1 MNDNKLKKW
10 RIFGYQT
17 NIEWYDVKTKIK
29 QLLRKIFY
37 NFLIQEVL
45 AWLIMLYIE
54 LVFLTSRKKIL
65 NNKIINDSINVRS
78 PLIIAFWHNR
88 LVMIP
93 AMAKRIK
100 NSYPNYNFMTLA
112 SRHGDGRIVGRVMQ
126 KFSLISILGSTKDGR
141 KSSRGIDF
149 SSMRQILDGLKRGY
163 SLGITPD
170 GPRGPNQK
178 INGDI
183 INIARIANAK
193 IIAVSY
199 SSSNFIIF
207 NSWDRFKLP
216 LPFGKL
222 SFYIYEVPIE
232 IPRNSSD
239 EQIIEFEKTLTNK
252 LNFAQNKADEIIE
265 NFK

>member
-1 MNDNKLKKW
+1 MNNNKLKKW

-222 SFYIYEVPIE
+222 SFYIDEVPLE

-265 NFK
+265 NFR

>member
-1 MNDNKLKKW
+1 MNNNKLKKW

-45 AWLIMLYIE
+45 AWLIMFYIE

-222 SFYIYEVPIE
+222 SFYIDEVPLE

-265 NFK
+265 NFR

>member
-1 MNDNKLKKW
+1 MNNNKLKKW

-100 NSYPNYNFMTLA
+100 NSYPNYKFMTLA

-183 INIARIANAK
+183 VNIARIANAK

-222 SFYIYEVPIE
+222 SFYIDEVPLE

-265 NFK
+265 NFR

>member
-1 MNDNKLKKW
+1 MNNNKLKKW

-183 INIARIANAK
+183 VNIARIANAK

-222 SFYIYEVPIE
+222 SFYIDEVPLE

-265 NFK
+265 NFR

>member
-1 MNDNKLKKW
+1 MNNNKLKKW

-183 INIARIANAK
+183 INIARIANSK

-222 SFYIYEVPIE
+222 SFYIDEVPLE

-265 NFK
+265 NFR

>member
-1 MNDNKLKKW
+1 MNNNKLKKW

-17 NIEWYDVKTKIK
+17 DIEWYDVKTKIK

-183 INIARIANAK
+183 VNIARIANAK

-222 SFYIYEVPIE
+222 SFYIDEVPLE

-265 NFK
+265 NFR

>member
-1 MNDNKLKKW
+1 MNNNKLKKW

-183 INIARIANAK
+183 INIAKIANAK

-222 SFYIYEVPIE
+222 SFYIDEVPLE

-265 NFK
+265 NFR

>member
-1 MNDNKLKKW
+1 MNNNKLKKW

-222 SFYIYEVPIE
+222 SFYIDEVPLE

-252 LNFAQNKADEIIE
+252 LNFVQNKADEIIE
-265 NFK
+265 NFR

>member
-37 NFLIQEVL
+37 NFLMQEVL

-126 KFSLISILGSTKDGR
+126 KFGLISILGSTKDGR

-222 SFYIYEVPIE
+222 SFYIDEVPIE

-265 NFK
+265 NFR

>member
-1 MNDNKLKKW
+1 MNDNKFKKW

-37 NFLIQEVL
+37 NFLMQEVL

-65 NNKIINDSINVRS
+65 NNKIINDSINIRS

-222 SFYIYEVPIE
+222 SFFIDEIPLE
-232 IPRNSSD
+232 IPRNSSQQD
-239 EQIIEFEKTLTNK
+239 LVEFEKTLTDK
-252 LNFAQNKADEIIE
+252 LDFSQDKADEMVK
-265 NFK
+265 NF

>member
-1 MNDNKLKKW
+1 MNNNKLKKW

-17 NIEWYDVKTKIK
+17 DIEWYDVKTKIK

-222 SFYIYEVPIE
+222 SFYIDEVPLE

-265 NFK
+265 NFR

>member
-37 NFLIQEVL
+37 NFLIQEAL

-54 LVFLTSRKKIL
+54 LVFLTSRKRIL
-65 NNKIINDSINVRS
+65 NNKIINEAINIRS

-112 SRHGDGRIVGRVMQ
+112 SRHGDGRIVGRVMK

-178 INGDI
+178 INGDV

-222 SFYIYEVPIE
+222 SFYIDEVPIE
-232 IPRNSSD
+232 IPRNLSD

-252 LNFAQNKADEIIE
+252 LNFSQNKADEIIE

>member
-1 MNDNKLKKW
+1 MNNNKLKKW

-17 NIEWYDVKTKIK
+17 DIEWYDVKTKIK

-45 AWLIMLYIE
+45 AWVIMLYIE

-222 SFYIYEVPIE
+222 SFYIDEVPLE

-252 LNFAQNKADEIIE
+252 LNFVQNKADEIIE
-265 NFK
+265 NFR

>member
-45 AWLIMLYIE
+45 AWLIMFYIE

-222 SFYIYEVPIE
+222 SFYIDEVPLE

-252 LNFAQNKADEIIE
+252 LNFVQNKADEIIE
-265 NFK
+265 NFR

>member
-1 MNDNKLKKW
+1 MNNNKLKKW

-17 NIEWYDVKTKIK
+17 DIEWYDVKTKIK

-65 NNKIINDSINVRS
+65 NNKIINDSINFRS

-93 AMAKRIK
+93 VMAKRIK

-126 KFSLISILGSTKDGR
+126 KFGLISILGSTKDGR

-170 GPRGPNQK
+170 GPRGPNQR

-193 IIAVSY
+193 IIAISY
-199 SSSNFIIF
+199 SSSNFITF
-207 NSWDRFKLP
+207 NSWDFFKLP

-222 SFYIYEVPIE
+222 SFYIDEVALE

-239 EQIIEFEKTLTNK
+239 EQITEFEKNLTNK
-252 LNFAQNKADEIIE
+252 LNFAQNKADEIIKD
-265 NFK
+265 FS